1 MSRESLPWPIHRG
14 KLAFDA
20 PFDLG
25 LSLLCGQAFRWQPMD
40 DGGYRGVVE
49 GTVVDIWQRGDGS
62 LRWESG
68 PHPLTQEQVASYFR
82 LDDDLEAIRKAIGD
96 PAVDAAFVTYEG
108 LRLLRQDPWETLI
121 SFVISQVS
129 NVPRISRTVDSLAM
143 HYGDH
148 LGDGISA
155 SFPLP
160 EQLARADEN
169 ALRLLGLGYRAPH
182 IVQIS
187 NAVNDGQL
195 FIEPLRF
202 LSYEEARE
210 RLMELPGVGP
220 KVADCTLLFSLDH
233 LEAFPVDRWVIRAV
247 EEWYDV
253 RQGMSQEAMAA
264 WARDRFG
271 PFAGYAGQYLFHAR
285 RIGGVECP
293 APDEPT
299 KRGPVRLVADNLDM
313 ELDH

>member
-1 MSRESLPWPIHRG
+1 M
-14 KLAFDA
+14 DV

-49 GTVVDIWQRGDGS
+49 GTVVDIWQTRGGE

-68 PHPLTQEQVASYFR
+68 PKPFTKEQVISYFR
-82 LDDDLEAIRKAIGD
+82 LDDDLEAIRRGISD
-96 PAVDAAFVTYEG
+96 PSVDGAFTSYKG
-108 LRLLRQDPWETLI
+108 LRILRQEPWETLI

-129 NVPRISRTVDSLAM
+129 NVPRISQTVETLAM

-148 LGDGISA
+148 LGDGLSN

-160 EQLARADEN
+160 ERLAKADDN

-182 IVQIS
+182 IVHIS
-187 NAVNDGQL
+187 NAINDGQL
-195 FIEPLRF
+195 FLEPLRYV
-202 LSYEEARE
+202 SYEEAKAK
-210 RLMELPGVGP
+210 LMELPGVGP

-233 LEAFPVDRWVIRAV
+233 LDAFPVDRWVIRAV
-247 EEWYDV
+247 EEWFDV
-253 RQGMSQEAMAA
+253 RTGMSQSAMGD

-271 PFAGYAGQYLFHAR
+271 PYTGYAGQYLFHAR
-285 RIGGVECP
+285 REGGAECP
-293 APDEPT
+293 SPDIGPS
-299 KRGPVRLVADNLDM
+299 RGPVRIKGDVEDGEFDA
-313 ELDH
+313 

>member
-1 MSRESLPWPIHRG
+1 MSREGLPWPIHRG
-14 KLAFDA
+14 RMALDV

-25 LSLLCGQAFRWQPMD
+25 LSLLCGQAFRWSPLPK
-40 DGGYRGVVE
+40 GGYRGVVG
-49 GTVVDIWQRGDGS
+49 GTVVDIWQREGGD

-68 PHPLTQEQVASYFR
+68 PRPLTQEQVVSYFR
-82 LDDDLEAIRKAIGD
+82 LDDDLEAIRDDIGD
-96 PAVDAAFVTYEG
+96 PSVRGAFDSYPG
-108 LRLLRQDPWETLI
+108 LRLLRQEPWETLI

-129 NVPRISRTVDSLAM
+129 NVPRISRTVESLAM

-148 LGDGISA
+148 LGDGMSN

-160 EQLARADEN
+160 EQLALADEN

-182 IVQIS
+182 IVHIS

-195 FIEPLRF
+195 FLEPLRYMPF
-202 LSYEEARE
+202 PEARA

-247 EEWYDV
+247 EEWFDV
-253 RQGMSQEAMAA
+253 RSGMSQEAIGE
-264 WARDRFG
+264 WARQRFG
-271 PFAGYAGQYLFHAR
+271 RHAGYAGQYLFHSR
-285 RIGGVECP
+285 REGGSECP
-293 APDEPT
+293 APRDE
-299 KRGPVRLVADNLDM
+299 RGRGTMRM
-313 ELDH
+313 EGDGEEGDIDP